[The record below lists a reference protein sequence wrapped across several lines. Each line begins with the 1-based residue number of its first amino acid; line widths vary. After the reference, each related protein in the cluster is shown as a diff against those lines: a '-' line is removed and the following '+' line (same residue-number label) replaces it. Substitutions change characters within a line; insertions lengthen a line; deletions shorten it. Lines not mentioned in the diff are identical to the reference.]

1 MPFKSEKQ
9 KKFLFA
15 NKPKLAK
22 RWSKEYK
29 KGAEVK
35 KKPKMGYKEEGIVK
49 EVDVA
54 KNVKTIKVTDFDIKN
69 MLNLANTIKSL
80 RNDTADHCDVSYRNI
95 QDLVHNMYLLTN
107 IFNFKQPNCD
117 NGHPNY
123 YADFEIAEN
132 DNDME

>member
-1 MPFKSEKQ
+1 MTKTK
-9 KKFLFA
+9 
-15 NKPKLAK
+15 N
-22 RWSKEYK
+22 
-29 KGAEVK
+29 
-35 KKPKMGYKEEGIVK
+35 
-49 EVDVA
+49 

-80 RNDTADHCDVSYRNI
+80 RNDTADHCDVSFRNI

-117 NGHPNY
+117 HGHPNY